1 MSTTTPMAKMT
12 VARNKPSDRKCTVA
26 ESAPS
31 FMNERASAPRPK
43 TNQNIAFSDC
53 ERNAH
58 RASIQ
63 RQVVSSNED
72 SIELADLQ
80 RQQRLALSAVR
91 CRGLHLVERF
101 KSESLNPRGIGNP
114 HCCNDLENVIRTTLA
129 ATDSLSPQAVLIT
142 VSNRT
147 IL

>member
-1 MSTTTPMAKMT
+1 
-12 VARNKPSDRKCTVA
+12 
-26 ESAPS
+26 
-31 FMNERASAPRPK
+31 
-43 TNQNIAFSDC
+43 
-53 ERNAH
+53 
-58 RASIQ
+58 
-63 RQVVSSNED
+63 VVSSNED

-91 CRGLHLVERF
+91 CRGLQLVERF
-101 KSESLNPRGIGNP
+101 KSESLNPRGIGNS
-114 HCCNDLENVIRTTLA
+114 HCCNDLENVITTTLA